1 MYALK
6 KEMAIHSSVLAR
18 RVLRTE
24 EAGKAAISGVTQSQ
38 TRLKWR
44 SSSSISGEQFF
55 SGYFQDFAFVFPQFD
70 QDVS

>member
-6 KEMAIHSSVLAR
+6 KEMAIHSSVLAW
-18 RVLRTE
+18 RVPRTE
-24 EAGKAAISGVTQSQ
+24 EAGKAAICGVTQSQ

-44 SSSSISGEQFF
+44 SSSISGEQFF